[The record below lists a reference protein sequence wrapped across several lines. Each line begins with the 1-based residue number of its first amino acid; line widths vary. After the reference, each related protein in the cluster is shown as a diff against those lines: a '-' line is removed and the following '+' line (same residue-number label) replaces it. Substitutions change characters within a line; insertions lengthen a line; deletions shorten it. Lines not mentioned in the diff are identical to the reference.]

1 MTVMNDSFESD
12 ERKRKETIECLYWSL
27 MNGWDIP
34 KDIREHY
41 GFSEDYE
48 LYHRLE
54 SMEPEDYRERRLRGE
69 IPEAVEVDVRLTH
82 AVEKVFER
90 LCSPPPVQYLDKLY
104 GELEKLGG
112 FIANPKNIDSP
123 FINSCFLM
131 KYGIDRNSPDE
142 IRRQQAEKAY
152 KELYA
157 RFETMVGRSP
167 QTKRTT
173 PLSERNAG
181 SQPAKTGF
189 PGKSAFRSVLSRR
202 NERWDFERF
211 SKTRTTSLKKDKT

>member
-1 MTVMNDSFESD
+1 MKVWN
-12 ERKRKETIECLYWSL
+12 RKIT
-27 MNGWDIP
+27 
-34 KDIREHY
+34 
-41 GFSEDYE
+41 
-48 LYHRLE
+48 
-54 SMEPEDYRERRLRGE
+54 RERRLRGE
-69 IPEAVEVDVRLTH
+69 IPDAVEVDVRLTH

-123 FINSCFLM
+123 FINSGFLM

-157 RFETMVGRSP
+157 RFEIHGRPEAPKQKGRHHYPKGMPEASL
-167 QTKRTT
+167 QR
-173 PLSERNAG
+173 
-181 SQPAKTGF
+181 Q
-189 PGKSAFRSVLSRR
+189 AFRESPHSGQ
-202 NERWDFERF
+202 
-211 SKTRTTSLKKDKT
+211 S

>member
-48 LYHRLE
+48 LDHRLE

-69 IPEAVEVDVRLTH
+69 IPDAVEVDVRLTH

-123 FINSCFLM
+123 FINSGFLM

-157 RFETMVGRSP
+157 RFETMVGLKP
-167 QTKRTT
+167 
-173 PLSERNAG
+173 PN
-181 SQPAKTGF
+181 
-189 PGKSAFRSVLSRR
+189 
-202 NERWDFERF
+202 
-211 SKTRTTSLKKDKT
+211 KKDDTTIRKECRKPACKDRLSGKVRIPVSPKPKERKMGL

>member
-34 KDIREHY
+34 KDIREYY

-69 IPEAVEVDVRLTH
+69 IPDAVEVDVRLTH

-131 KYGIDRNSPDE
+131 NTALTGIPRMKSGGNSQKRPIRN
-142 IRRQQAEKAY
+142 
-152 KELYA
+152 
-157 RFETMVGRSP
+157 FM
-167 QTKRTT
+167 
-173 PLSERNAG
+173 
-181 SQPAKTGF
+181 
-189 PGKSAFRSVLSRR
+189 PG
-202 NERWDFERF
+202 
-211 SKTRTTSLKKDKT
+211 LKPWLA

>member
-1 MTVMNDSFESD
+1 MNDSFESD

-69 IPEAVEVDVRLTH
+69 IPDAVEVDVRLTH

-112 FIANPKNIDSP
+112 FI
-123 FINSCFLM
+123 
-131 KYGIDRNSPDE
+131 RNSPDE
-142 IRRQQAEKAY
+142 IRRQQSEKAY

-157 RFETMVGRSP
+157 RFETMVGLKSP
-167 QTKRTT
+167 NKKDDTIIRKECR
-173 PLSERNAG
+173 
-181 SQPAKTGF
+181 QPACKDRPTGKVRI
-189 PGKSAFRSVLSRR
+189 PVSPKPKRR
-202 NERWDFERF
+202 
-211 SKTRTTSLKKDKT
+211 KMGL

>member
-69 IPEAVEVDVRLTH
+69 IPDAVEVDVRLTH

-104 GELEKLGG
+104 GELEKL
-112 FIANPKNIDSP
+112 

-142 IRRQQAEKAY
+142 IRRQQSEKAY

-157 RFETMVGRSP
+157 RFETMVGLKSP
-167 QTKRTT
+167 
-173 PLSERNAG
+173 N
-181 SQPAKTGF
+181 
-189 PGKSAFRSVLSRR
+189 
-202 NERWDFERF
+202 
-211 SKTRTTSLKKDKT
+211 KKDDNAIRRECRKPACKDRLSGKVHIPVTPKPKRRKMGL

>member
-34 KDIREHY
+34 KEIREHY

-69 IPEAVEVDVRLTH
+69 IPDAVEVDVRLTH

-90 LCSPPPVQYLDKLY
+90 LCSPPPVQYL
-104 GELEKLGG
+104 G
-112 FIANPKNIDSP
+112 IPR
-123 FINSCFLM
+123 M
-131 KYGIDRNSPDE
+131 KSDGNRQKRPIRN
-142 IRRQQAEKAY
+142 
-152 KELYA
+152 
-157 RFETMVGRSP
+157 FM
-167 QTKRTT
+167 
-173 PLSERNAG
+173 
-181 SQPAKTGF
+181 
-189 PGKSAFRSVLSRR
+189 PGLKPWSA
-202 NERWDFERF
+202 
-211 SKTRTTSLKKDKT
+211 

>member
-1 MTVMNDSFESD
+1 MNDSFESD

-69 IPEAVEVDVRLTH
+69 IPDAIEVDVRLTH

-123 FINSCFLM
+123 FINSGFLM

-157 RFETMVGRSP
+157 RFETMVC
-167 QTKRTT
+167 
-173 PLSERNAG
+173 LYH
-181 SQPAKTGF
+181 
-189 PGKSAFRSVLSRR
+189 SAWPCFRSGKYLDTIIRKECRQSACKDRLSGKVRIPVSPKPKGR
-202 NERWDFERF
+202 
-211 SKTRTTSLKKDKT
+211 KMGL